1 MNHLRIAT
9 FNTAGM
15 ADPTRR
21 SLMLAFFRSLNV
33 HIICLQETHSR
44 PEDETDGQTNGV
56 FGRHVLIQINQVN
69 HAKTALQYY

>member
-21 SLMLAFFRSLNV
+21 SLR
-33 HIICLQETHSR
+33 CLLSFA
-44 PEDETDGQTNGV
+44 G
-56 FGRHVLIQINQVN
+56 
-69 HAKTALQYY
+69 

>member
-1 MNHLRIAT
+1 
-9 FNTAGM
+9 
-15 ADPTRR
+15 
-21 SLMLAFFRSLNV
+21 MLTFFRSLNV